1 MVDFNVNGKTAV
13 VTGGTRG
20 LGLYT
25 AEAYVLGGAKTVVI
39 TSRKENACRESK
51 AYLEKVAKENHQ
63 TTEIIAIPADLA
75 KETEC
80 EKFCKEVISRLK
92 TVNILVANA
101 GASWGAPLEDHPVSA
116 VKKILDLNV
125 VAVFHTIQLFA
136 PALEAAGTPE
146 DPSRILI
153 MSSVASL
160 IASDPVGV
168 YGYLAS
174 KAGVS
179 HMGKNLALQ
188 LGPRNITVNSLAPG
202 FFPTKMSQGVLDMA
216 GDIMTES
223 NPRKRLGLKQDIM
236 SAVIFLSALQS
247 NYINGIVLPIDGG
260 SHIGGSLTPKL

>member
-39 TSRKENACRESK
+39 TSRNVKACQEAK
-51 AYLEKVAKENHQ
+51 AYLEKVAGENGKM
-63 TTEIIAIPADLA
+63 TEIISIPADLA
-75 KETEC
+75 KEKEC
-80 EKFCKEVISRLK
+80 EQFFKSVMEKVATI
-92 TVNILVANA
+92 NILVANA
-101 GASWGAPLEDHPVSA
+101 GASWGAPLESHPVSA

-136 PALEAAGTPE
+136 PILEEAGTAE
-146 DPSRILI
+146 DPLRILI

-160 IASDPVGV
+160 VASDPVGV

-174 KAGVS
+174 KSGVS

-216 GDIMTES
+216 GDIMAEL
-223 NPRKRLGLKQDIM
+223 NPRKRLGVKEDIM
-236 SAVIFLSALQS
+236 SAVLFLSARQS

-260 SHIGGSLTPKL
+260 SHVGGGFTPKL